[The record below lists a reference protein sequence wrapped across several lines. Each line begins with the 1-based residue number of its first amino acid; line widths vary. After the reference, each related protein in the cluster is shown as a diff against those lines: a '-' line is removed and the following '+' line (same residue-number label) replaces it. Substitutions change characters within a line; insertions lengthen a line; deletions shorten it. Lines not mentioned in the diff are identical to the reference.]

1 MPPAP
6 HTSPSKLSSSPSKLS
21 SSAAPTPDRRRL
33 TVGLI
38 APPWVSVP
46 PPQYGGTEVVIDHLA
61 RGLVAAGHRV
71 RLFTTGDS
79 TCPVE
84 RLWVDPEALGTNGN
98 SIDELTHVDAAYT
111 ELSDCDI
118 IHDHTMLGP
127 LWASERRGPPVVATH
142 HNAFLP
148 EIIRLYERIG
158 RHAAVVAI
166 SHHHRSTAPTVP
178 VARVIH
184 HGIDVDR
191 IPIGAGDGD
200 YLLCV
205 GRMSPDKGIHR
216 AINIARAAG
225 RRLLIA
231 AKMWEPLEHRYFE
244 EVVEPMLGDD
254 AVYLGQVGGAD
265 KYELMGGAEALLNP
279 IRWPEPFGLVMIEAL
294 ATGTPVLA
302 FPEGS
307 APEIVDHGRTG
318 FLCEDEQDMV
328 EHLHRLTEL
337 DRNTCRA
344 EAAARFCTARMVRDH
359 VELYRSR
366 IALHAITGGNPSDL
380 VGVA

>member
-1 MPPAP
+1 MDPTP
-6 HTSPSKLSSSPSKLS
+6 HTSPLPKRSWSD
-21 SSAAPTPDRRRL
+21 TTRRNRRRL
-33 TVGLI
+33 TVGLV
-38 APPWVSVP
+38 APPWVPVP
-46 PPQYGGTEVVIDHLA
+46 PPRYGGTEVVIDHLA

-71 RLFTTGDS
+71 LLFTTGDS

-84 RLWVDPEALGTNGN
+84 RHWVHPEALGTTG
-98 SIDELTHVDAAYT
+98 SCIDELTHVDAAYR

-118 IHDHTMLGP
+118 IHDHSLFGP
-127 LWASERRGPPVVATH
+127 LWASEMRGPPVVATNH
-142 HNAFLP
+142 GPFLP

-158 RHAAVVAI
+158 RYAAVVAI
-166 SHHHRSTAPTVP
+166 SHHHRRTAPTVP

-191 IPIGAGDGD
+191 IAIGAGDGD
-200 YLLCV
+200 YLVFV
-205 GRMSPDKGIHR
+205 GRMSPDKGVHR
-216 AINIARAAG
+216 AINVARAAG

-231 AKMWEPLEHRYFE
+231 AKIWEPLEHRYFN
-244 EVVEPMLGDD
+244 EVVEPMLGND

-265 KYELMGGAEALLNP
+265 KFELMGGAEALINP

-294 ATGTPVLA
+294 ATGTPVVA

-318 FLCEDEQDMV
+318 FLCVDERDMV
-328 EHLHRLTEL
+328 EHLDRLVEL
-337 DRNTCRA
+337 DRAACRD

-359 VELYRSR
+359 LDLYRSR
-366 IALHAITGGNPSDL
+366 IVLHRITAGNPADL
-380 VGVA
+380 VPVA